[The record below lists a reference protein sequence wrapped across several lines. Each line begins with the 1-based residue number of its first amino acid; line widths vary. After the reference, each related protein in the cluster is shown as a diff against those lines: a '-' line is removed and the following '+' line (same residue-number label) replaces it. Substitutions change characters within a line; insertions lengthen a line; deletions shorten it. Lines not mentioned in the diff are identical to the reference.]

1 MSSEEV
7 CRFFLTGSCRHGAAC
22 RFAHP
27 GTGTGT
33 GTSSSTVPATTTTTT
48 TTTRE
53 TRAFDAGAWREC
65 ERLATAAS
73 SGCAHGDGYRD
84 SRGDGGSEGRGVDG
98 VGVGGGMRAGATA
111 FRPGGGM
118 RAGATAFRPGGGGGA
133 WTNGPPMR
141 VGGGEEDVV
150 EEEWGYVDELGNWVA
165 FADECDE
172 GANEFLAAQLPDEDE
187 FLGMTSE
194 GPTGEDSW
202 GYFDEKG
209 NWVSL
214 EGDASAYLAT
224 QDMVR

>member
-33 GTSSSTVPATTTTTT
+33 ASSTVPATTS
-48 TTTRE
+48 TTRE
-53 TRAFDAGAWREC
+53 TRAFDARAWRAC
-65 ERLATAAS
+65 KSLARAAS
-73 SGCAHGDGYRD
+73 SERAHGDGYRY
-84 SRGDGGSEGRGVDG
+84 SAGDEGSAGRGG
-98 VGVGGGMRAGATA
+98 GGVGGGMRAGAPA
-111 FRPGGGM
+111 FRPG
-118 RAGATAFRPGGGGGA
+118 GGGGGA

-165 FADECDE
+165 FADECDD
-172 GANEFLAAQLPDEDE
+172 GANEFLAAQLPDEDA

-224 QDMVR
+224 QEDMVR

>member
-1 MSSEEV
+1 M
-7 CRFFLTGSCRHGAAC
+7 
-22 RFAHP
+22 
-27 GTGTGT
+27 
-33 GTSSSTVPATTTTTT
+33 
-48 TTTRE
+48 
-53 TRAFDAGAWREC
+53 
-65 ERLATAAS
+65 
-73 SGCAHGDGYRD
+73 
-84 SRGDGGSEGRGVDG
+84 
-98 VGVGGGMRAGATA
+98 
-111 FRPGGGM
+111 
-118 RAGATAFRPGGGGGA
+118 
-133 WTNGPPMR
+133 
-141 VGGGEEDVV
+141 

-224 QDMVR
+224 QEDMVR